1 MFLNRTEKQ
10 RRVTS
15 TPLFFFLQVF
25 AFWFTI
31 RPAGEM
37 NVHGS
42 FSFFTKLSQESRLV
56 LDFTCVEG

>member
-1 MFLNRTEKQ
+1 MVCSR
-10 RRVTS
+10 
-15 TPLFFFLQVF
+15 PHLFFFKFF

-42 FSFFTKLSQESRLV
+42 LSFFTKLTQESRLV

>member
-1 MFLNRTEKQ
+1 MLLNRTEKPWC
-10 RRVTS
+10 VPVHTS
-15 TPLFFFLQVF
+15 FFKKFF

-42 FSFFTKLSQESRLV
+42 LSFFTKLTQESRSV

>member
-1 MFLNRTEKQ
+1 MFLNRTEKPWC
-10 RRVTS
+10 VSS
-15 TPLFFFLQVF
+15 TPFFFKFF
-25 AFWFTI
+25 AFWFAI

-42 FSFFTKLSQESRLV
+42 LSFFIKLTQESRLV

>member
-1 MFLNRTEKQ
+1 MVCSR
-10 RRVTS
+10 
-15 TPLFFFLQVF
+15 PHLFFFFKFF

-37 NVHGS
+37 NFHGS
-42 FSFFTKLSQESRLV
+42 LSFFTKLTQESRLV